1 MLSLRSVCVLICG
14 LVAPLAAQSSYTPGF
29 ELVAWSNSATIG
41 SPVLDAMVHYPAL
54 TTGYAAPK
62 LPRSG
67 GWPTVVFLHGY
78 DKIGL
83 DYHDLGQ
90 AWASA
95 GIVVVMLNT
104 ARTDGQL
111 LVEDAQVTP
120 AAIAAENTTVGA
132 PFAGMFAI
140 HRLGIAGHSM
150 GGGLC
155 AVAQRANPVYAAGL
169 ALAPVDPSL
178 AVQVAGVTIPFGIV
192 VGEGDAITPPQWHS
206 RPFFEAL
213 GTADGLKFLYL
224 LNQDCSHTN
233 IAGLDQVPT
242 AAVFPR
248 VADISASFFQ
258 HFLAASPT
266 AFERCN
272 GPDALAEPRLI
283 ALDQEISLPQ
293 VWASSRLRIG
303 GRVRFSVAVEWGNGG
318 LLIALGQ
325 GAALPTP
332 FGSLLLDPS
341 SMSLYALGFAETERR
356 IDAIMD
362 VPNDPQLIGFELAL
376 QGFGPS
382 ASSPFILGA
391 AVTLRIEP

>member
-1 MLSLRSVCVLICG
+1 MLSLRSVCLVVCG
-14 LVAPLAAQSSYTPGF
+14 FVAPLAAQSAYAAGH
-29 ELVAWSNSATIG
+29 ELVAWTNTATIG

-54 TTGYAAPK
+54 STGYAAPK
-62 LPRSG
+62 LLRSG

-95 GIVVVMLNT
+95 GLVVVMLNT
-104 ARTDGQL
+104 ARIDGQL
-111 LVEDAQVTP
+111 LAEDAQVVPT
-120 AAIAAENTTVGA
+120 AIATENTTAGA

-140 HRLGIAGHSM
+140 QRLGIAGHSM

-155 AVAQRANPVYAAGL
+155 AVAQRASPVYTAAL
-169 ALAPVDPSL
+169 ALAPVDPSIAL
-178 AVQVAGVTIPFGIV
+178 SVAGVTIPFGIV
-192 VGEGDAITPPQWHS
+192 VGEGDVITPPQLHS

-233 IAGLDQVPT
+233 IAGLDQLPT

-248 VADISASFFQ
+248 VAEIGASFFY

-266 AFERCN
+266 AFEHCN
-272 GPDALAEPRLI
+272 GPDALAEPRLVG
-283 ALDQEISLPQ
+283 LDQEISLPQ
-293 VWASSRLRIG
+293 VWASSPLRVG
-303 GRVRFSVAVEWGNGG
+303 TRVRFSVAVEWGNGG
-318 LLIALGQ
+318 MLIALGQ
-325 GAALPTP
+325 SSALPTP
-332 FGSLLLDPS
+332 FGALLLDPS
-341 SMSLYALGFAETERR
+341 SMSLYALGFAESERR

-362 VPNDPQLIGFELAL
+362 VPNDPLLVGFELAL

-382 ASSPFILGA
+382 AGSPFVLGA
-391 AVTLRIEP
+391 AVTLRVEP